1 MPRTEADKA
10 LITVEKARLADI
22 PQLCELLA
30 VLFLQEIEFQPD
42 AARQEI
48 ALHQIMNDERIGS
61 ILVLRDKAVVFGMVS
76 VLYTM
81 STALGGRVGLVEDLV
96 VHPDCR
102 NEGWGSMLIREAIKC
117 AMAAGC
123 LRLTVLTDGEN
134 RPAIRFYE
142 RHGFAASSMKPF
154 RLFPTDAV

>member
-1 MPRTEADKA
+1 MSRSEAYKA
-10 LITVEKARLADI
+10 LITVEKAHLVDI
-22 PQLCELLA
+22 PQLCELLEL
-30 VLFLQEIEFQPD
+30 LFLQEIEFQPD

-48 ALHQIMNDERIGS
+48 ALHEIINNEHIGS
-61 ILVLRDKAVVFGMVS
+61 ILVLRDKSQVFGMVS
-76 VLYTM
+76 VLYTV
-81 STALGGRVGLVEDLV
+81 STALGGRVGIVEDLIV
-96 VHPDCR
+96 RPGYR
-102 NEGWGSMLIREAIKC
+102 NQGWGSLLIREAIKF

-134 RPAIRFYE
+134 LPAMRFYE